1 MTISMTAVCC
11 SVLQCVAACCI
22 EQLDD
27 NFKPFYSAAIP
38 QHTATHCSTL
48 KHAATHCNTLQHTP
62 THSNTLQ
69 RTSSWMTISTTVLF
83 RPLSVTHQPLHMYVE
98 THTQTHTQSS
108 PFILTNGTFWFFSF
122 FVPSILDRAG
132 FASGSCNFCD
142 RV

>member
-98 THTQTHTQSS
+98 THTQTQCHTHTHTHTHIPRTCACKHTHTCTSHS
-108 PFILTNGTFWFFSF
+108 HLPL
-122 FVPSILDRAG
+122 PM
-132 FASGSCNFCD
+132 
-142 RV
+142 